1 MWLCGPLLG
10 VWADVGAA
18 AGDGEDQSF
27 GAEDLDGVQDRV
39 TADVV
44 LLLELL
50 AWSWTAP
57 RPRTGDRR
65 EDDLRGP
72 LFDLLTAVLAMGE
85 HV

>member
-18 AGDGEDQSF
+18 PGQSF

-50 AWSWTAP
+50 HGWQL
-57 RPRTGDRR
+57 TG
-65 EDDLRGP
+65 
-72 LFDLLTAVLAMGE
+72 AV
-85 HV
+85 HCNNFQ